1 MKTTSLIL
9 VLVASTVFAQ
19 DAVDKLLTV
28 KQGTLPII
36 LSVPHG
42 GKHPI
47 PNATI
52 RKGVGVAKFVTVRD
66 GWTDELAEKIGAALE
81 KKLAGKPH
89 LVIARF
95 ERKYVDVNR
104 PAKDA
109 YESDAAKSF
118 YDAYHKALK
127 SARDE
132 VERDWGRGLVIDVHG
147 QGVEPNA
154 IFRGTSNWES
164 VSHLTTRFGKLAVT
178 GPKGVF
184 GVLGKRG
191 VSIIP
196 ANDSAN
202 KEDAVGDRKQDGEGE
217 EPRTAVAAGEQG
229 ADADDDQKGEAELDT
244 PTFIDG
250 VSAVEEQGE
259 AGTDERP
266 AGAVGVGRGAGGAV
280 DGVPDGKAAGPTENR
295 RERVGER
302 GEHGHRNGGVQLGAE
317 QGARNGMSHRQR
329 PCN

>member
-127 SARDE
+127 TARDE

-154 IFRGTSNWES
+154 IFRGTSNWDS

-202 KEDAVGDRKQDGEGE
+202 KEDARFNGGYIVRTYGSKDGGTIDAIQLEFGGNLRQ
-217 EPRTAVAAGEQG
+217 PSAQAKTAAVV
-229 ADADDDQKGEAELDT
+229 ADAIAIFAAEYL
-244 PTFIDG
+244 
-250 VSAVEEQGE
+250 
-259 AGTDERP
+259 P
-266 AGAVGVGRGAGGAV
+266 AEKR
-280 DGVPDGKAAGPTENR
+280 
-295 RERVGER
+295 
-302 GEHGHRNGGVQLGAE
+302 
-317 QGARNGMSHRQR
+317 
-329 PCN
+329 